1 MRGLT
6 PPHVFALPRRDAGRS
21 GADQGGFDMAKVKA
35 KTHKGAAKRF
45 RITGTGKLIAYKA
58 GKNHLLAK
66 KSAARKRRISKK
78 QVLAKGDAARMRRAI
93 QV

>member
-1 MRGLT
+1 
-6 PPHVFALPRRDAGRS
+6 
-21 GADQGGFDMAKVKA
+21 MAKVKA